1 MSTSGPPPSYLWAH
15 PLRTTH
21 SQFLLFPDT
30 TYCVCVCV
38 CVCVLV
44 AQSCPTLWDPW
55 TAHAN
60 KESCWPIHNFSQSF
74 FLLSSPNLE
83 VGKVVIGPQVGMAME
98 HIYGQTWTM
107 RYRIKSAGAIW
118 ERFTFPSLLG
128 HRCEAWSWS
137 SPVVTMRH
145 LSPGRNTNKP
155 QTVDLKEGEQL
166 SGCWYHWDARPAS
179 RPHPSDSLKSD

>member
-1 MSTSGPPPSYLWAH
+1 MVSRNWERWENEFPFRASGQECS
-15 PLRTTH
+15 
-21 SQFLLFPDT
+21 
-30 TYCVCVCV
+30 
-38 CVCVLV
+38 
-44 AQSCPTLWDPW
+44 
-55 TAHAN
+55 HAN
-60 KESCWPIHNFSQSF
+60 TLIWPTELEDNKLVLFYKESCWPIHNFSQSF

-98 HIYGQTWTM
+98 HIYGQTWPM

-145 LSPGRNTNKP
+145 LSPGRNTNKL
-155 QTVDLKEGEQL
+155 QTVDLKEGKQL

-179 RPHPSDSLKSD
+179 RPHSSDSLKSD